1 MCNGLSYHKFQPTL
15 TFHKVRKSGDEK
27 FRVFDKNQIS
37 LSLTFCWTRSKPRFI
52 KMANLVNV
60 KFNQLLS
67 RVQGRVQGESKGISI
82 GKANSAQEEAK
93 PPSSNPSLLESK
105 GLSIS
110 KVITPAA
117 SETTTNNTSK
127 NTEVVDFS
135 SL

>member
-1 MCNGLSYHKFQPTL
+1 
-15 TFHKVRKSGDEK
+15 
-27 FRVFDKNQIS
+27 
-37 LSLTFCWTRSKPRFI
+37 
-52 KMANLVNV
+52 MANLVNV

-93 PPSSNPSLLESK
+93 PASSNPSLLESK

-117 SETTTNNTSK
+117 SETTANNTSK